1 MRRKRTQLNQLAI
14 DKPIAICDDAATERD
29 IGDVVY
35 FAPYYFHV
43 MQAKDKCKGCYW
55 FLNDKCYITPSMS
68 RLLGFCTAYNR
79 DDNNN
84 VIFKYLKYKNQDETN

>member
-1 MRRKRTQLNQLAI
+1 MRRKRTQLNQLAF
-14 DKPIAICDDAATERD
+14 DTPLSSMECDELFRP

-35 FAPYYFHV
+35 FPPYYFHV
-43 MQAKDKCKGCYW
+43 MQAEDKCKGCYW
-55 FLNDKCYITPSMS
+55 YLNGNCYITPSMS

-84 VIFKYLKYKNQDETN
+84 VIFKYLKYKNQDEIF